1 MSQSVQLGDTL
12 QTTCPGCGSIYRIT
26 SEHLES
32 ARGQVQCSECNEVF
46 NALLTLENY
55 TGNLAD
61 SIYKDSP
68 LNHHTVNRKASG
80 QIEKPAKTSIPL
92 ETSVSLKQAMYGSDY
107 DAQSP
112 LKPLLWLA
120 GILILLIVAIIQAVY
135 YQRYKLIS
143 TPHYQQQI
151 LNLCQLLPCDESRFS
166 SLSQIKLLE
175 RNIFT
180 HPTRANALMVSGSF
194 VNDASFSQAI
204 PGLMISLS
212 DTRGKFIAHRLFK
225 PEEYLDDKSLKR
237 LQPGVAVQFRLEI
250 HDPGN
255 DALAY
260 EFEFLV

>member
-26 SEHLES
+26 SEHLDA
-32 ARGQVQCSECNEVF
+32 ARGQVQCSECDQVF
-46 NALLTLENY
+46 NALLTLENF

-68 LNHHTVNRKASG
+68 LNHHTTSRQIEGPTKAS
-80 QIEKPAKTSIPL
+80 IPP
-92 ETSVSLKQAMYGSDY
+92 ETSVSLKQAMYGNDY
-107 DAQSP
+107 DAHSP
-112 LKPLLWLA
+112 LKPLLWMA
-120 GILILLIVAIIQAVY
+120 GILILLIIAIIQAVY

-151 LNLCQLLPCDESRFS
+151 LNLCQLMPCDESRFS

-175 RNIFT
+175 RNIYT

-194 VNDASFSQAI
+194 INEASFSQAV
-204 PGLMISLS
+204 PGLLINLS